1 MALVGSSANV
11 QENKLGTGLFG
22 RPIGKDRSQL
32 LPPYSVAIGFGT
44 ALRQRLRNSKMDEVA
59 GAGHS
64 RTDGVLWGFGPHGAD
79 KIEEQPN
86 RDAGGEQHGQGD

>member
-44 ALRQRLRNSKMDEVA
+44 ALRQRVRDSKIDEVA
-59 GAGHS
+59 CAGGA
-64 RTDGVLWGFGPHGAD
+64 RTDGVLGAGPTVLT
-79 KIEEQPN
+79 
-86 RDAGGEQHGQGD
+86 R